1 MTVQHADLF
10 HCLACGRVAYETQ
23 GGPAPDC
30 CGQPMVRAV
39 ADVVQDFAPTRPL
52 DTGVR
57 AGVEDHALFAELVEL
72 AQWCHGLRDVDI
84 SRSDELANRL
94 SVLHQA
100 LIEQVQDTRRVPAP
114 VADPKSQIVVDRLR
128 EQGQRLLSTFAKF
141 VAQLRN
147 GPSPFENWGKVCDR
161 LDEVVAEFRQ
171 YSQTENELSG
181 ASASKTGDCAR

>member
-10 HCLACGRVAYETQ
+10 HCLACGRVAYETH

-39 ADVVQDFAPTRPL
+39 ADVVQDFAPTRPS
-52 DTGVR
+52 DAGVP

-84 SRSDELANRL
+84 SRSEELANRL
-94 SVLHQA
+94 AVLHQA
-100 LIEQVQDTRRVPAP
+100 LTDQVQDTRQASARA
-114 VADPKSQIVVDRLR
+114 KSQVVVDRLR
-128 EQGQRLLSTFAKF
+128 EQGQRLLSTCAKF

-147 GPSPFENWGKVCDR
+147 GPSPFESWGEICDR
-161 LDEVVAEFRQ
+161 LDELVAEFRQ
-171 YSQTENELSG
+171 YAQTENELSG
-181 ASASKTGDCAR
+181 ASARKPGDSAP

>member
-10 HCLACGRVAYETQ
+10 HCLACGRVAYEAH

-39 ADVVQDFAPTRPL
+39 ADVVQDFAPARPS
-52 DTGVR
+52 GASAR

-72 AQWCHGLRDVDI
+72 TQWCHGLRDVDI
-84 SRSDELANRL
+84 SRSEELANRL

-100 LIEQVQDTRRVPAP
+100 LIDQLQDTRQAP
-114 VADPKSQIVVDRLR
+114 SRVADPKSQVVVDRLR

-147 GPSPFENWGKVCDR
+147 GPSPFESWAEICDR

-171 YSQTENELSG
+171 YAQTETELSG
-181 ASASKTGDCAR
+181 VAASKQGDSAR

>member
-1 MTVQHADLF
+1 MAVQHADLF
-10 HCLACGRVAYETQ
+10 HCLACGRVAYETH

-39 ADVVQDFAPTRPL
+39 ADVVQDFAPARPP
-52 DTGVR
+52 GAPAR

-72 AQWCHGLRDVDI
+72 TQWCHGLRDVDI

-100 LIEQVQDTRRVPAP
+100 LIDQVQDTRRVPAP
-114 VADPKSQIVVDRLR
+114 IAGAKSQIVDRFR
-128 EQGQRLLSTFAKF
+128 EQGQQLLSTVAKF

-147 GPSPFENWGKVCDR
+147 GPSPFESWGEICDR
-161 LDEVVAEFRQ
+161 LDELVVEFQQ
-171 YSQTENELSG
+171 YAQTENELSG
-181 ASASKTGDCAR
+181 ASASKQGDSAR